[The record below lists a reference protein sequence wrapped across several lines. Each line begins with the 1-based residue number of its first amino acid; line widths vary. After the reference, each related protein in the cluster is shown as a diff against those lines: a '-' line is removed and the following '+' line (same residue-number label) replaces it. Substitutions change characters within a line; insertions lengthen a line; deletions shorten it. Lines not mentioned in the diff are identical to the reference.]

1 MAASGRPKAKPRFDP
16 SILNQAKSKSCDAVM
31 EETEKAITAVE
42 YAQASFC
49 LEGVL
54 FTYNAEEADRAYRSA
69 CAAIAR
75 GDFDLGNCAFGRG
88 RICPREKNVEYPL
101 VFSWA
106 FFLKVNFCRM
116 TLALFM
122 SWILMI
128 CLLTP
133 INEFSFLECSR
144 LWRSS
149 HFFFS
154 RW

>member
-75 GDFDLGNCAFGRG
+75 GDFDLGMKYLQTALNK
-88 RICPREKNVEYPL
+88 CPPQKPNAI
-101 VFSWA
+101 S
-106 FFLKVNFCRM
+106 KIK
-116 TLALFM
+116 TLIAHIKQQPRK
-122 SWILMI
+122 S
-128 CLLTP
+128 
-133 INEFSFLECSR
+133 
-144 LWRSS
+144 
-149 HFFFS
+149 
-154 RW
+154 